1 MASTQ
6 RDPCNFMFNE
16 EEETLIKKH
25 MEEQNSRLID
35 MNENLATDKIR
46 VPSQNYALISI
57 VSSTQTTQK
66 SNKTCVK
73 IRGVF
78 DTIEDANQHAARI
91 VQVDPTF
98 DIMVVSMYEW
108 LMIPPEMDKLND
120 QKYMDDD
127 LNGLLSEYRKTQERA
142 HIEFDVHKE
151 GLKQNTHSLLIE
163 TEKNESVV

>member
-6 RDPCNFMFNE
+6 RDPCNFIFNE

-73 IRGVF
+73 Y
-78 DTIEDANQHAARI
+78 E
-91 VQVDPTF
+91 
-98 DIMVVSMYEW
+98 MY
-108 LMIPPEMDKLND
+108 
-120 QKYMDDD
+120 
-127 LNGLLSEYRKTQERA
+127 
-142 HIEFDVHKE
+142 
-151 GLKQNTHSLLIE
+151 LIQ
-163 TEKNESVV
+163 